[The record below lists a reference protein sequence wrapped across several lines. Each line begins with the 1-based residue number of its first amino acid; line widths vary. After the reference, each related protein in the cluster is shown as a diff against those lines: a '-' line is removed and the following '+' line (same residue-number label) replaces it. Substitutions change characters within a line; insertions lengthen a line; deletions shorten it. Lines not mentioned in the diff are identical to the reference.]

1 MKASVNLKSLDEAL
15 APLRNRWRQ
24 LQSSF
29 DKRQPR
35 ERLLMI
41 VVGVALCAAV
51 GDALWLAPAGAAQK
65 AARTTLQQALDTQTR
80 LHLDAQQLGTLAN
93 TQGQLRR
100 AEVAAWRQR
109 TREGEAV
116 LRGHED
122 TLVGPDQMMELLEQV
137 LARHG
142 QIRVTGMRS
151 LERSDLLA
159 EAGRPTAGASATPS
173 QAPAPG
179 AAAAASP
186 TAPGAPPAVPEP
198 SGAAQ
203 AAAQA
208 PGPSGMRLGSTPGS
222 AGATQVAQPA
232 PGAASAPGA
241 GHQSLYRHGVELV
254 LEGSYTDLL
263 AYLQALE
270 AMPQHVLW
278 GGLSLKV
285 LQHPTTQLTVRLYT
299 VSRDRHWLEI

>member
-1 MKASVNLKSLDEAL
+1 MKARLNLKPLDDAL
-15 APLRNRWRQ
+15 TPLRKRWRG
-24 LQSSF
+24 LQASF
-29 DKRQPR
+29 NQRQPR

-51 GDALWLAPAGAAQK
+51 GDALWLAPASAAQK
-65 AARTTLQQALDTQTR
+65 AARNSLQQALDTQAR

-122 TLVGPDQMMELLEQV
+122 SLVGPDQMMELLEQV

-159 EAGRPTAGASATPS
+159 DAHRAAAGGGFG
-173 QAPAPG
+173 APAAP
-179 AAAAASP
+179 AAANTPDPGVAGNGAPLSGALP
-186 TAPGAPPAVPEP
+186 PGSSGMRPPGAP
-198 SGAAQ
+198 G
-203 AAAQA
+203 
-208 PGPSGMRLGSTPGS
+208 LD
-222 AGATQVAQPA
+222 GATQVAQAPA
-232 PGAASAPGA
+232 GAASAPGA
-241 GHQSLYRHGVELV
+241 GQQSLYRHGVELV
-254 LEGSYTDLL
+254 IEGSYTDLL

-299 VSRDRHWLEI
+299 VSRERHWLEI

>member
-1 MKASVNLKSLDEAL
+1 MKADLNFKALDNAL
-15 APLRNRWRQ
+15 APLRTRWRG
-24 LQSSF
+24 LQTSF
-29 DKRQPR
+29 NQRQPR

-51 GDALWLAPAGAAQK
+51 GDALWLAPAGTAQK
-65 AARTTLQQALDTQTR
+65 AARAQLQQALDTQTR
-80 LHLDAQQLGTLAN
+80 LHLDAQQLGSLAN
-93 TQGQLRR
+93 SQGQLRR

-142 QIRVTGMRS
+142 QLRVTGMRS

-159 EAGRPTAGASATPS
+159 DAGRATA
-173 QAPAPG
+173 G
-179 AAAAASP
+179 AAAAAAGS
-186 TAPGAPPAVPEP
+186 AAPPSATAQ
-198 SGAAQ
+198 GAAAEPGQ
-203 AAAQA
+203 PTQNTTGPA
-208 PGPSGMRLGSTPGS
+208 PSPSGMRTAAAPALPAATP
-222 AGATQVAQPA
+222 VAQAPA
-232 PGAASAPGA
+232 TAASGPAA
-241 GHQSLYRHGVELV
+241 GQQSLYRHGVELV
-254 LEGSYTDLL
+254 IEGSYPDLL

-278 GGLSLKV
+278 GGMSLKV

-299 VSRDRHWLEI
+299 VSRERHWLEI